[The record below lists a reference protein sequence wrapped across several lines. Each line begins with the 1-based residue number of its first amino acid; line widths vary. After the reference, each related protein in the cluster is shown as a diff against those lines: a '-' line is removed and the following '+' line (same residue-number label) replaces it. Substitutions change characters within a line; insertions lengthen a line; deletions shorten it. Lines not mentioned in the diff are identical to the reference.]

1 MMKSELSSLFDDELA
16 SEHQSTVVAA
26 LCTDAD
32 LRAAWHD
39 YQLIGDALRA
49 GSHPDPALDL
59 DRDVTARVMAALQ
72 HEPALLVPRLRT
84 GAATSS
90 SRASTK
96 QAMLRLVQGGMRYAA
111 ALAGVGVVAWLAL
124 SAPQTSPQMA
134 PELLARKTAP
144 AVAQVAQVEQAATQP
159 AAAAQATASASE
171 PAQTGR
177 LQSYLVAHQAYSP
190 GNRFDGG
197 AGYMRTVAAS
207 R

>member
-49 GSHPDPALDL
+49 ESHPDPALDL

-72 HEPALLVPRLRT
+72 REPALFVPRLRT
-84 GAATSS
+84 DTATPSHRS
-90 SRASTK
+90 STK
-96 QAMLRLVQGGMRYAA
+96 QTMLHLVQGGMRYAA

-144 AVAQVAQVEQAATQP
+144 VVAQVERVTQQP
-159 AAAAQATASASE
+159 TAAAQATAVASE